1 SRLAPRPWIPGKMD
15 AVREQTPIQTRILLK
30 ARPTPDQIADRFQ
43 APVPE
48 GLELYLDP
56 QDLAQDDFIGRIC
69 RVLGS
74 ASPLDNTCWI
84 VEAPIRTLGGAF
96 FDLTRDDDDHRA
108 TLARV
113 VSVGRA
119 IGAVAANIHVVAP
132 TLDATLLRQVNRSL
146 AIEKALPLLRY
157 YVTLCTGSSLI
168 PQIENVPP
176 VGRMRESAYVFS
188 SIGAAPADLLALIDR
203 VPELRFTVDVS
214 HAGLYLNW
222 RTTDLAALSREFQS
236 VGRQAREQVG
246 PVDLSEFV
254 EQLAPW
260 TTTVHVANAS
270 GLFGE
275 GQRYHEGDS
284 DLDRALTPLLGKVP
298 YFVTETLESN
308 PAVAAGMR
316 DAQAQL
322 LALRCRY
329 GEVKGS

>member
-1 SRLAPRPWIPGKMD
+1 MD
-15 AVREQTPIQTRILLK
+15 AVREQTSILTRILLK
-30 ARPTPDQIADRFQ
+30 ARPTPDQIADRLQ

-56 QDLAQDDFIGRIC
+56 LDLAHDDFIGRIC
-69 RVLGS
+69 RVLEP
-74 ASPLDNTCWI
+74 AKLIDDACWI

-96 FDLTRDDDDHRA
+96 FDLTCDDADHRA

-132 TLDATLLRQVNRSL
+132 TLDATLLRLANRSL
-146 AIEKALPLLRY
+146 AIERALPLLRY
-157 YVTLCTGSSLI
+157 YVTLCAGSDLI

-188 SIGAAPADLLALIDR
+188 PIGAAPADLRSLVERL
-203 VPELRFTVDVS
+203 PELRFTVDVS

-222 RTTDLAALSREFQS
+222 RSADLAALSREFQA
-236 VGRQAREQVG
+236 VARHAREQDG
-246 PVDLSEFV
+246 PSDLVEFV
-254 EQLAPW
+254 EELAPW
-260 TTTVHVANAS
+260 TTTVHIANAS

-275 GQRYHEGDS
+275 GLRYREGDS
-284 DLDRALTPLLGKVP
+284 DLDRALAPLLGRVP

-316 DAQAQL
+316 DAQARL
-322 LALRCRY
+322 IALRGRHV
-329 GEVKGS
+329 EVKRS